1 MSVKSV
7 MLFIATAAL
16 LVGLGACSHTTKKTA
31 DPGAASADAQ
41 KAASADS
48 DLDEAQKEAKR
59 QALLKMAD
67 DTLKEIYAIDPKSK
81 DKVEKAYAYAVF
93 DDYVYN
99 AVFYVAGKG
108 SGVAFKNPEK
118 KPVYMLML
126 RAGTGPGIGYTKFR
140 QLLIIKNEKT
150 LKEMATVGLDVE
162 MSANATFKVGDFGG
176 SQLYSGSFNPYIDV
190 YTLTDAGIDLQANW
204 GGVEFIKDR
213 GLNKDTRADEAASE
227 KSDDK

>member
-1 MSVKSV
+1 MKTVTV
-7 MLFIATAAL
+7 FFATAVL
-16 LVGLGACSHTTKKTA
+16 LTGLGACSHTTKKTT
-31 DPGAASADAQ
+31 DPGAASAGAQ

-67 DTLKEIYAIDPKSK
+67 ETLKEIYAIDPKSK

-126 RAGTGPGIGYTKFR
+126 RAGTGPGVGYTKFR
-140 QLLIIKNEKT
+140 QLLIIKNETT

-204 GGVEFIKDR
+204 GGVEFIKDW
-213 GLNKDTRADEAASE
+213 GLNKDAKTDNEQ
-227 KSDDK
+227 SDKAGE

>member
-16 LVGLGACSHTTKKTA
+16 LVGLGACSHTTKNT
-31 DPGAASADAQ
+31 DSGATSSDMD
-41 KAASADS
+41 KAEGADS

-59 QALLKMAD
+59 QSLLKMAD
-67 DTLKEIYAIDPKSK
+67 DTLKELYDMDPKIK
-81 DKVEKAYAYAVF
+81 EKVDKAYAYALF

-126 RAGTGPGIGYTKFR
+126 RAGTGPGVGYTKFR
-140 QLLIIKNEKT
+140 QLLIIKNEAT
-150 LKEMATVGLDVE
+150 LKEMSTVGLDVE
-162 MSANATFKVGDFGG
+162 ASANATFKLGDFGG
-176 SQLYSGSFNPYIDV
+176 SQLYAGSFNPYVDV
-190 YTLTDAGIDLQANW
+190 YTLTDSGVDLQANW
-204 GGVEFIKDR
+204 GGVEFIKDW
-213 GLNKDTRADEAASE
+213 GLNKDTRSDEAATD
-227 KSDDK
+227 KSGDKQ